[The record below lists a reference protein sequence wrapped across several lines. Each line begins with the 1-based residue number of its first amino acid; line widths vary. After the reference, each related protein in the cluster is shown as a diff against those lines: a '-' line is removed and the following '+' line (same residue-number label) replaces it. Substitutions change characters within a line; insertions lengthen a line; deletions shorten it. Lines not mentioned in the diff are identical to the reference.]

1 MSEEMKNAYRQLD
14 INDKRNQLS
23 DELLIIFELIKR
35 YENAKGINPITQV
48 KNYDIVNDK
57 NLNEDEILTFFY
69 EDVYNIQQELITLL
83 NVLPIFMPVFFHLY
97 KYIKKIFFVIAIT
110 KFLFFNFFKY
120 NKYTEQIRKINPKK
134 ASEVKRIC

>member
-1 MSEEMKNAYRQLD
+1 MSEEMKNAYMQLD

-69 EDVYNIQQELITLL
+69 EDVYNIQQELIALL
-83 NVLPIFMPVFFHLY
+83 NIV
-97 KYIKKIFFVIAIT
+97 
-110 KFLFFNFFKY
+110 
-120 NKYTEQIRKINPKK
+120 ER
-134 ASEVKRIC
+134 

>member
-1 MSEEMKNAYRQLD
+1 MSDEMKNAYSMLD

-48 KNYDIVNDK
+48 KNYDTVNDK
-57 NLNEDEILTFFY
+57 NLNEDEMLTFFY

-83 NVLPIFMPVFFHLY
+83 NVV
-97 KYIKKIFFVIAIT
+97 
-110 KFLFFNFFKY
+110 
-120 NKYTEQIRKINPKK
+120 ER
-134 ASEVKRIC
+134 

>member
-35 YENAKGINPITQV
+35 YENDKGINPITQV

-69 EDVYNIQQELITLL
+69 EDIYNIQQELITLL
-83 NVLPIFMPVFFHLY
+83 NIV
-97 KYIKKIFFVIAIT
+97 
-110 KFLFFNFFKY
+110 
-120 NKYTEQIRKINPKK
+120 ER
-134 ASEVKRIC
+134 

>member
-1 MSEEMKNAYRQLD
+1 MSEEMKNAYMQLD
-14 INDKRNQLS
+14 INNKRNQLS

-48 KNYDIVNDK
+48 KNYDTVNDK

-83 NVLPIFMPVFFHLY
+83 NVV
-97 KYIKKIFFVIAIT
+97 
-110 KFLFFNFFKY
+110 
-120 NKYTEQIRKINPKK
+120 ER
-134 ASEVKRIC
+134 

>member
-1 MSEEMKNAYRQLD
+1 MSEEMKNAYMQLD

-35 YENAKGINPITQV
+35 YENAKGINPVTQV

-83 NVLPIFMPVFFHLY
+83 NVV
-97 KYIKKIFFVIAIT
+97 
-110 KFLFFNFFKY
+110 
-120 NKYTEQIRKINPKK
+120 ER
-134 ASEVKRIC
+134 

>member
-48 KNYDIVNDK
+48 KNYDILNDK

-83 NVLPIFMPVFFHLY
+83 NVV
-97 KYIKKIFFVIAIT
+97 
-110 KFLFFNFFKY
+110 
-120 NKYTEQIRKINPKK
+120 ER
-134 ASEVKRIC
+134 

>member
-35 YENAKGINPITQV
+35 YENAKGISPITQV
-48 KNYDIVNDK
+48 KNYDIAKDS

-83 NVLPIFMPVFFHLY
+83 NVVERKVF
-97 KYIKKIFFVIAIT
+97 
-110 KFLFFNFFKY
+110 
-120 NKYTEQIRKINPKK
+120 
-134 ASEVKRIC
+134 

>member
-1 MSEEMKNAYRQLD
+1 MSEEMKNAYSMLD

-48 KNYDIVNDK
+48 KNYDTVNDK

-83 NVLPIFMPVFFHLY
+83 NVV
-97 KYIKKIFFVIAIT
+97 
-110 KFLFFNFFKY
+110 
-120 NKYTEQIRKINPKK
+120 ER
-134 ASEVKRIC
+134 